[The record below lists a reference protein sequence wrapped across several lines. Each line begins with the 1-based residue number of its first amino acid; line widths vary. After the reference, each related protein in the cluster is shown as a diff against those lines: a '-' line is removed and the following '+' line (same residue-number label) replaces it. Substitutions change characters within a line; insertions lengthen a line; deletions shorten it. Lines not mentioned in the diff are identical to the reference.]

1 METTNRKPA
10 VFLKKSLKPE
20 VKIKLPKIKLGI
32 GRDLAEID
40 YDAVF
45 DNAKRNEKLST

>member
-1 METTNRKPA
+1 METTKRKLT
-10 VFLKKSLKPE
+10 VSLKKSLKPA
-20 VKIKLPKIKLGI
+20 VKVKLPKIKLGM

-45 DNAKRNEKLST
+45 DNTKKK

>member
-1 METTNRKPA
+1 METTKRKPE

-20 VKIKLPKIKLGI
+20 VKIKLPKIKLGM

-45 DNAKRNEKLST
+45 DNTQKK